1 MKYLAFDLGADSG
14 RAMLGDLSSSG
25 LRLTEVHRF
34 PNVPVSVRGT
44 LHWDTLRLWHE
55 IQQGLRKAVHEE
67 PEIQSLG
74 LDTWGCD
81 FALLDAKDRM
91 MHTPVHYRD
100 ARTTGVMDAAFETVS
115 QEQIFEL
122 AGTQF
127 IMVNTLFQLLAVQR
141 DHPADL
147 DQARTFLTMPDLFNF
162 WLTGQ
167 KVNEFTNASTTQ
179 CLNPRT
185 MTWSLD
191 LLHSFGLP
199 TGIFQE
205 VVHPGFVVG
214 TSQVSDCPA
223 IAVVAPA
230 CHDTGSAVAAVP
242 AGNAD
247 YIWISSGTWSIMGV
261 VVPEAILSSQA
272 LRHNFTNEGGIDRTY
287 RFCKNIMGL
296 WLLQECRRTWESEG
310 SRYSYAELGE
320 MSHQEDRAVAIV
332 DPDHDSFLAP
342 GEMPRRIQKYCLV
355 TGQPVPDSKAEILRC
370 INDSLAL
377 KYRWVL
383 TRMEETLER
392 VLDPIHIVG
401 GGSRNEGLNQATADA
416 TNRLVVAGPAEA
428 TATGN
433 VMVQAVASG
442 EIDSFQ
448 EIGAV
453 VRGSV
458 STREFEPAAD
468 QSGRVYWDDSFR
480 LLQSLMAN
488 PPVLP

>member
-14 RAMLGDLSSSG
+14 RAMLGSLSSTG
-25 LRLTEVHRF
+25 LELKEIHRF

-55 IQQGLRKAVHEE
+55 IQQGLHKAVHAE

-81 FALLDAKDRM
+81 FALLDAQDRM
-91 MHTPVHYRD
+91 MHSPVHYRD
-100 ARTTGVMDAAFETVS
+100 GRTMDVMETAF
-115 QEQIFEL
+115 QIVAPERIFAL
-122 AGTQF
+122 SGIQF

-141 DHPADL
+141 DSPADL
-147 DQARTFLTMPDLFNF
+147 DHARTFLTMPDLFNF

-185 MTWSLD
+185 MNWSLD
-191 LLHSFGLP
+191 LLNSFGLP

-214 TSQVSDCPA
+214 TSQIPDCPA
-223 IAVVAPA
+223 LQVVTPA

-247 YIWISSGTWSIMGV
+247 CIWISSGTWSIMGV
-261 VVPEAILSSQA
+261 VVPEAILSSKA
-272 LRHNFTNEGGIDRTY
+272 LQHNFTNEGGIDYAY

-296 WLLQECRRTWESEG
+296 WLLQECRRTWASEG
-310 SRYSYAELGE
+310 SLYAYAELDE
-320 MSHQEDRAVAIV
+320 LSRQEASAVALV
-332 DPDHDSFLAP
+332 DPDHGSFLAP
-342 GEMPRRIQKYCLV
+342 GAMPQRIQKYCLA
-355 TGQPVPDSKAEILRC
+355 TGQPVPDSKSEILRC

-401 GGSRNEGLNQATADA
+401 GGSRNAGLNQATADA
-416 TNRLVVAGPAEA
+416 THRLVVAGPAEA

-433 VMVQAVASG
+433 VMVQAVARG

-458 STREFEPAAD
+458 STREFEPVAD
-468 QSGRVYWDDSFR
+468 PAVRAYWDEGFQR
-480 LLQSLMAN
+480 LQTLMAN
-488 PPVLP
+488 PPTLT

>member
-14 RAMLGDLSSSG
+14 RAMLGDLSSAG
-25 LRLTEVHRF
+25 LKLQEIHRF

-44 LHWDTLRLWHE
+44 LHWDVLRLWHE
-55 IQQGLRKAVHEE
+55 IQQGLRKAVHAE

-81 FALLDAKDRM
+81 FALLDAQDRM

-100 ARTTGVMDAAFETVS
+100 ERTLGVMEAAFETVS
-115 QEQIFEL
+115 QERIFAL

-141 DHPADL
+141 DSPDDL
-147 DQARTFLTMPDLFNF
+147 ARARSFLTMPDLFNF

-167 KVNEFTNASTTQ
+167 KLNEFTNASTTQ

-185 MTWSLD
+185 MHWSLE
-191 LLHSFGLP
+191 LLQAFGLP
-199 TGIFQE
+199 TDIFQQ

-214 TSQVSDCPA
+214 TSQVPDCPA
-223 IAVVAPA
+223 LEVVMPA

-242 AGNAD
+242 AGSAD
-247 YIWISSGTWSIMGV
+247 CIWISSGTWSIMGV
-261 VVPEAILSSQA
+261 VVPEAILSAQA
-272 LRHNFTNEGGIDRTY
+272 LQYNFTNEGGIDHTY

-296 WLLQECRRTWESEG
+296 WLLQECRRAWDSAGT
-310 SRYSYAELGE
+310 RYSYAELGE
-320 MSHQEDRAVAIV
+320 LSRQEARAIAIV

-342 GEMPRRIQKYCLV
+342 GEMPRRIQQYCRA
-355 TGQPVPDSKAEILRC
+355 TGQPVPASKAEILRC
-370 INDSLAL
+370 ITDSLAL

-383 TRMEETLER
+383 TRMEETLDR
-392 VLDPIHIVG
+392 VLTPIHIVG
-401 GGSRNEGLNQATADA
+401 GGSQHHGLNQATADA
-416 TNRLVVAGPAEA
+416 TDRLVVAGPAEA

-433 VMVQAVASG
+433 IMVQAVARG
-442 EIDSFQ
+442 EITSFQ

-453 VRGSV
+453 VRASV
-458 STREFEPAAD
+458 STREFEPVSDPAA
-468 QSGRVYWDDSFR
+468 RVYWDESFR
-480 LLQSLMAN
+480 LLQALMAS
-488 PPVLP
+488 PPALP